1 MTRGESLTIF
11 FIIFIIFW
19 VILLF
24 SPLSQNPKFFN
35 IIMGFP
41 GYCLI
46 SYGCWALIS
55 IGDGIA
61 TLKNYPEEY
70 SLLLKDIKRA

>member
-55 IGDGIA
+55 IGDVNSYFKK
-61 TLKNYPEEY
+61 LD